1 MKTQFFSAQVYD
13 VYIGEHPPVNIIQ
26 QESNK
31 SCSGSLIFGFLAG
44 VIAGVII
51 SRAYYMTI
59 DTPVKMDPTR
69 LKK

>member
-51 SRAYYMTI
+51 SRTYYMTI
-59 DTPVKMDPTR
+59 YMPVKTGTNR